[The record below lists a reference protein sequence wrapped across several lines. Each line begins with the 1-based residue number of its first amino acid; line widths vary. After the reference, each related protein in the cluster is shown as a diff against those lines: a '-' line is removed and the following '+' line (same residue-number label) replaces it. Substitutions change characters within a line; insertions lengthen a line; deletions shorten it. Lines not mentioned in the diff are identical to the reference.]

1 MNIQTPWLFYGCV
14 VWIHQKNCIFEL
26 YILNPYNMKTEDDDL
41 LVYDEDEAVKFILN
55 HIPAASRATIPD
67 TKVEYVL
74 DVIYEYYDEKGLIQE
89 DTAEEA
95 NIDEEDMFMYLKK
108 CAKKDKMDITDEEI
122 TLILEGEY
130 EYGKSIG
137 IYN

>member
-1 MNIQTPWLFYGCV
+1 
-14 VWIHQKNCIFEL
+14 
-26 YILNPYNMKTEDDDL
+26 MKTEEDDL

-55 HIPAASRATIPD
+55 HISSEAKTNIPD

-95 NIDEEDMFMYLKK
+95 SIDEEDMFKYLKK
-108 CAKKDKMDITDEEI
+108 CVKKDKMDITEEEI
-122 TLILEGEY
+122 TQILEGEY
-130 EYGKSIG
+130 EYGKSVG